1 MMPKRSSPVEDL
13 LTAAARLPPA
23 VTIALALASYFLCRF
38 VAAWAPPLPDDTHG
52 LTVFAPEHYV
62 ITISAVLQY
71 ALPVLLVFAAV
82 ASYLRRKT
90 QRPPRV

>member
-1 MMPKRSSPVEDL
+1 MIPKRSSPVEDL
-13 LTAAARLPPA
+13 LFAAARLPPG
-23 VTIALALASYFLCRF
+23 VIIALALASYLLCRF
-38 VAAWAPPLPDDTHG
+38 VASWVPPLPRDAHG
-52 LTVFAPEHYV
+52 LTVFAIEHYV

-71 ALPVLLVFAAV
+71 ALPVLFFFAAA